1 MGFQWN
7 PYRGITGCIEDD
19 LEILMLYSS
28 PTQGVSKVDIH
39 QYLNSVT
46 LVYSKIITITR
57 GYSTTKVAN
66 EISFKNREFY
76 EKDLPKAFENGRYI
90 GISKTE
96 ELLTKFL
103 VPEI

>member
-1 MGFQWN
+1 MGFRWI
-7 PYRGITGCIEDD
+7 PYRGILGCIEDD
-19 LEILMLYSS
+19 LEILMLHSS
-28 PTQGVSKVDIH
+28 LTQGVSKVELY

-46 LVYSKIITITR
+46 LVHSKIIAITR
-57 GYSTTKVAN
+57 GDSTTKVAS
-66 EISFKNREFY
+66 EIYSKNKDFY
-76 EKDLPKAFENGRYI
+76 EKILPKAFENSKYI

>member
-7 PYRGITGCIEDD
+7 PYRGIAGCIEDD

-46 LVYSKIITITR
+46 LVYSKIIAITR

-76 EKDLPKAFENGRYI
+76 EKDLQKAFENGRYI
-90 GISKTE
+90 GISKTK

-103 VPEI
+103 IPEI